1 MTDEFGRWF
10 KHYEK
15 VPVEAD
21 TSTMRWY
28 NRLTSTRGQQ
38 ERLQI
43 EADFMAEYHVTTAE
57 AEAVRDY
64 VEDFVL
70 DPDAFNSLLRKLP
83 STEGLVQRVTQLDEA
98 TANMLI
104 RGDPGLISRGERGIY
119 EVRDPINGQPPRL
132 IMTSSLVFQ
141 YDFDPAGGYRLIIN
155 SRTGKFVAPIT
166 AEAEQWDVLHLQG
179 LSGRFKL
186 LAYQPLNGGEAARL
200 AKQPGPFGVFYLD
213 EIPEAGP
220 STDAADAE
228 ARRAARLEVHRRSVP
243 FYGNCRCTLGGKD
256 FCEYAKVKKEFEQ
269 ARIRFDIY
277 SKMLERMDANGVFGE
292 RRHNLWTKVCEYEKA
307 PKICRHSSRGWRR
320 SRSRRR
326 SRRG

>member
-119 EVRDPINGQPPRL
+119 EVRVPCRIVPPSLLTKRTSDLVVNSYADPINGQPPRL

-220 STDAADAE
+220 STMSVRVCDFSATTIPSLAKSSTNQQFHI
-228 ARRAARLEVHRRSVP
+228 LEIFLPATGHE
-243 FYGNCRCTLGGKD
+243 LK
-256 FCEYAKVKKEFEQ
+256 AVKFPNE
-269 ARIRFDIY
+269 
-277 SKMLERMDANGVFGE
+277 M
-292 RRHNLWTKVCEYEKA
+292 
-307 PKICRHSSRGWRR
+307 
-320 SRSRRR
+320 
-326 SRRG
+326 